1 MSGPLYYADR
11 EGASGYL
18 DWLIPAVCSYGERYD
33 VHVTPVTE
41 LLAGEV
47 QRDVELLL
55 THAELMEE
63 IKNADQER
71 SKQLEE
77 RFSFRY
83 PHEEA
88 LTQKN
93 KYSVSEL
100 KHRAMR
106 ERQQLEDEETTPAFL
121 QEELVPICRCLCE
134 R

>member
-1 MSGPLYYADR
+1 M
-11 EGASGYL
+11 
-18 DWLIPAVCSYGERYD
+18 
-33 VHVTPVTE
+33 HVTPVTE

-106 ERQQLEDEETTPAFL
+106 KQQHLEDEETTPAFL
-121 QEELVPICRCLCE
+121 QEELVPYLPPFVRKMTQEEEPVNQGGASRYGNAPCYGML
-134 R
+134 